1 MALTYLLIILFA
13 FMLLGVPIGFAI
25 GGATMAAIFLFTNL
39 NPIIIGQFCFSGIN
53 SFTIMAIPFFML
65 AAQIINA
72 GGITDRIFAFSRAF
86 LGHIRGSL
94 GHVNVMASIIFAGKS
109 GSGAADVAGL
119 GPIEIAA
126 QRKAGFD
133 DDFNVGVSLSSATI
147 APVTPPSIPLVLYG
161 SLAGVSVGA
170 LFLGGIIPGLLMGI
184 SLFVMVFFFALK
196 RNYPVYPKT
205 TWKEKFIATKD
216 TFWALLTPAIVFCGI
231 VFGIVTPTEAA
242 ALTIVYAMILIVF
255 VYREFN
261 LKRFMEVVLDT
272 VETIGTVI
280 MLMAAAGLFG
290 WTLTRAQLPQNLAA
304 MLMSITT
311 SPLHFLLMMNFFL
324 LFLGLFIEGLA
335 ILVIL
340 VPIIMPMLPIVGV
353 DPVHFGVVMVL
364 NVTIGAIT
372 PPVGTYLFIMA
383 KVADLPLEKVIKGV
397 LPWTIPLIIV
407 LFLITIFPIFV
418 LALPRIFGLV

>member
-1 MALTYLLIILFA
+1 MLWFFLGWFALMILGIPISFSMIISTSAYLLFTGDVL
-13 FMLLGVPIGFAI
+13 
-25 GGATMAAIFLFTNL
+25 TMIPQRMMAGSSNFTTL
-39 NPIIIGQFCFSGIN
+39 
-53 SFTIMAIPFFML
+53 AIPFFML
-65 AAQIINA
+65 AAQVTNV
-72 GGITDRIFAFSRAF
+72 GGITDRIYDFSKAF

-119 GPIEIAA
+119 GPIEMEA

-133 DDFNVGVSLSSATI
+133 DDFNVGVTLSSATM

-170 LFLGGIIPGLLMGI
+170 LFMGGIIPGLMMGA
-184 SLFVMVFFFALK
+184 SLFVMVYIYAKK
-196 RNYPVYPKT
+196 RNYPIYPKA
-205 TWKEKFIATKD
+205 TWKQRWIATKKS
-216 TFWALLTPAIVFCGI
+216 FWALLTPAIIFFGI
-231 VFGIVTPTEAA
+231 VIGFVTPTEAA
-242 ALTIVYAMILIVF
+242 ALTIVYSMILILF

-261 LKRFMEVVLDT
+261 LKGFMDVVLDT

-280 MLMAAAGLFG
+280 LLMAAAGLLG
-290 WTLTRAQLPQNLAA
+290 WTITRAQLPQTFAVK
-304 MLMSITT
+304 LMSITS
-311 SPLHFLLMMNFFL
+311 SPLGFLLIMNFFL
-324 LFLGLFIEGLA
+324 LFMGLFLEGLA

-353 DPVHFGVVMVL
+353 DPVHFGVVMVM

-383 KVADLPLEKVIKGV
+383 KVADMPLEKVIKGT

-407 LFLITIFPIFV
+407 LFLVTIFPIFIMI
-418 LALPRIFGLV
+418 LPRLAGLVG

>member
-1 MALTYLLIILFA
+1 MLWFFIGWGIL
-13 FMLLGVPIGFAI
+13 MVLGIPI
-25 GGATMAAIFLFTNL
+25 
-39 NPIIIGQFCFSGIN
+39 
-53 SFTIMAIPFFML
+53 SFTIVIAASGYLLLSGDVLTMIPQRMMAGSSNFTTLAIPFFML
-65 AAQIINA
+65 AAQITNI
-72 GGITDRIFAFSRAF
+72 GGITDRIFDFSKAF

-119 GPIEIAA
+119 GPIEMEA

-170 LFLGGIIPGLLMGI
+170 LFLGGIIPGLLMGG
-184 SLFVMVFFFALK
+184 SLFVMVYIYARK
-196 RNYPVYPKT
+196 RNYPVSPKAS
-205 TWKEKFIATKD
+205 WKQRYKATKD
-216 TFWALLTPAIVFCGI
+216 SFWALLTPLIIFIGI
-231 VFGIVTPTEAA
+231 VVGFVTPTEAA
-242 ALTIVYAMILIVF
+242 ALTIVYSMILILF

-261 LKRFMEVVLDT
+261 MKKFMEIVLDT

-280 MLMAAAGLFG
+280 MLMAAAGLLG
-290 WTLTRAQLPQNLAA
+290 WTLTRAQLPQTFA
-304 MLMSITT
+304 MGLMSFAS
-311 SPLHFLLMMNFFL
+311 SPLHFLLIMNFFL
-324 LFLGLFIEGLA
+324 LFIGLFLEGLA

-383 KVADLPLEKVIKGV
+383 KVADMPLEKVIKGV
-397 LPWTIPLIIV
+397 LPWTIPLLIV
-407 LFLITIFPIFV
+407 LFLITIFPIIV
-418 LALPRIFGLV
+418 MILPKLAGLVG